1 MEHGSSLILS
11 MARVRNGGER
21 AEENI
26 AVGDEV
32 LRGDRVSEDVGR
44 AAVVRVVAF
53 GLGGGAGAAAVVGY
67 GLQASGNLV
76 LGFRGRG
83 LEVGV
88 ELGAGGGGFRGGR
101 CLLLAVGES
110 VLDGG
115 ELVAGAGGADD
126 GALGDGFGDCGGD
139 DAVDGEGELVG
150 FVVDVSGELGGVGFG
165 VGEETFGEYVEI
177 AAVV

>member
-1 MEHGSSLILS
+1 
-11 MARVRNGGER
+11 MARVRNGGEC

-32 LRGDRVSEDVGR
+32 LRGDRVGEDVGR
-44 AAVVRVVAF
+44 AAVVWVVAF
-53 GLGGGAGAAAVVGY
+53 GFRGGAGAAAVVGY
-67 GLQASGNLV
+67 GLQASGNLIFD
-76 LGFRGRG
+76 FRGRG

-115 ELVAGAGGADD
+115 ELVAGAG
-126 GALGDGFGDCGGD
+126 
-139 DAVDGEGELVG
+139 
-150 FVVDVSGELGGVGFG
+150 
-165 VGEETFGEYVEI
+165 
-177 AAVV
+177 